1 MYVLAGKKLVA
12 VMGGNKKDGKV
23 NLIIT
28 TARTLAICTSTL
40 IVGAILTVL
49 MRVLKKRGTG
59 AAVVEIVIYILFIQ
73 VDIVVLM
80 HGLCKY
86 ILVSTRRKRGFTPAP
101 GMTTMATSSATGSR
115 EKTTSGESAICLT
128 KIKPEELVGKGT

>member
-28 TARTLAICTSTL
+28 TARTLAICASTL

-115 EKTTSGESAICLT
+115 EKTTSGESAS
-128 KIKPEELVGKGT
+128 KIKPEEIVGKGT